1 MSTFSTGERVFLD
14 TSFILNFLFG
24 DERAVVALEKMIDE
38 GTRFYINPT
47 VIGEVWFQ
55 LMANEYVKKHGR
67 YSTYG
72 IREKVGEIKEAI
84 NVADEFFSALPELEV
99 VEITER
105 TVEIARGLIEEHNL
119 LPNDA
124 MILAS
129 CIQYGIKRIATFDSD
144 FKKVPNIETLP

>member
-1 MSTFSTGERVFLD
+1 
-14 TSFILNFLFG
+14 
-24 DERAVVALEKMIDE
+24 MIDK
-38 GTRFYINPT
+38 GTRFYVNPT

-67 YSTYG
+67 YSTHG
-72 IREKVGEIKEAI
+72 IREKVHEVKEAI

-105 TVEIARGLIEEHNL
+105 TVEIARDLIESYNL

-124 MILAS
+124 VILAS
-129 CIQYGIKRIATFDSD
+129 CIQYGIKKLVTFDSD
-144 FKKVPNIETLP
+144 FKKFSGIEILP